1 MGAEAAAMAA
11 AGSYVIEGGF
21 PRPYFRRTIVNT
33 GEGLVNAGLGVM
45 SGVFSVER
53 WHNLYLELGASAQ
66 ARCAIEHQSPSYDQP
81 YRQIADVHPIIAQLP
96 PAGCSPAE
104 TGFNPASLLQQ

>member
-81 YRQIADVHPIIAQLP
+81 
-96 PAGCSPAE
+96 
-104 TGFNPASLLQQ
+104 FN